1 MKGEE
6 HYHGERI
13 NDVEKKSSS
22 GILERIQSGIM
33 LLDGAMGTEL
43 MKGGLLPGSSP
54 EVWNVEKPEWI
65 QEVHRGYFQA
75 GSDAVLTNSFGGNP
89 IKLDA
94 HGLGDRCHELNRQ
107 AALLAVAVRPEKGF
121 VGGSLGPTG
130 RFLEPQGTHTEMDF
144 ESAYALQAEALSSGG
159 VDFLLIETQ
168 YDLREAL
175 CAVRGVHRSCDLP
188 VFVTMTFNRTP
199 RGFFTIMG
207 NSVEA
212 SFKALENLAVQVVG
226 ANCTLDSN
234 EMAELTGI
242 MRQFTDHPLLV
253 QANAGRPELT
263 PEGNVIYAQGV
274 EDYVQYIPKM
284 ITAGADV
291 IGGCCGTD
299 AEYIRRMSEIIKTYR
314 D

>member
-1 MKGEE
+1 MET
-6 HYHGERI
+6 
-13 NDVEKKSSS
+13 KSEG
-22 GILERIQSGIM
+22 GILERLQNGVL

-43 MKGGLLPGSSP
+43 MKKGLPPGRCP

-65 QEVHRGYFQA
+65 QQVHSGYFRA

-89 IKLDA
+89 IKLGS
-94 HGLGDRCHELNRQ
+94 HGLADRCRELNHQ
-107 AALLAVAVRPEKGF
+107 AARLAVGVRPEKHF
-121 VGGSLGPTG
+121 VGGSMGPTG
-130 RFLEPQGTHTEMDF
+130 RFLEPQGTHQEMDF
-144 ESAYALQAEALSSGG
+144 ENAYAHQAEALSSGG
-159 VDFLLIETQ
+159 VDFILIETQ

-175 CAVRGVHRSCDLP
+175 CAVRGARRSCDLP
-188 VFVTMTFNRTP
+188 VFVTMTFNHTP

-212 SFKALENLAVQVVG
+212 SFDALENSGVQVLG
-226 ANCTLDSN
+226 ANCTLDSR

-242 MRQFTDHPLLV
+242 MRQVTDSPILV

-263 PEGNVIYAQGV
+263 PDGNVIYAQSV
-274 EDYVQYIPKM
+274 DDYIRYIPNM
-284 ITAGADV
+284 IAAGADI